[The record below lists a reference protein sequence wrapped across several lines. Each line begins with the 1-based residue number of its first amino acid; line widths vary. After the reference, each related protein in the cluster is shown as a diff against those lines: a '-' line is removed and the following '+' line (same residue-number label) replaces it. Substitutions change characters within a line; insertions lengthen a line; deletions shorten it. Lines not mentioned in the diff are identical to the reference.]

1 MKKQASQLYPKKKK
15 RISRAQKAA
24 GAVLLALGVLVF
36 AVGLLG
42 YLAQDWQLAPFR
54 EWVSQVR
61 RAREAAQNAGTRVT
75 GAFDMYGDESG
86 VRIFAASY
94 TEGTEGQADFAED
107 TIQADSFEPGE
118 SKKALKSASLQ
129 FPATKEQLNLVDE
142 TDGPVTLDSGASS
155 SRYFKIRRAGTSKYD
170 SLKLTVSGPATLT
183 VWALSSQPGEA
194 RRMVLYNVNNGEE
207 TAVAYA
213 PAAEGTDIVPAQV
226 FSIPARGTYYLT
238 VKGDIP
244 IALVSTLLNFAIPIL
259 LLGLVLIF
267 NGVMLLIQN
276 WEEMKDLFCVEP
288 VLVFFLLFVYYP
300 VIDLVRISFTDMKIL
315 TTNEQEFIGF
325 ANYNWLF
332 NQSGAKYF
340 WESLRITGVY
350 MFWEVVITLVGGM
363 LLALL
368 FNRMTR
374 AFNFMRSIV
383 FMPKYIAVSTS
394 AVVFLWILYSPVATG
409 ANQSEGILNYAL
421 SLFGITGPHWLI
433 DANTALSGI
442 LMLTGWRVVGYGMM
456 IYLSAMKG
464 IPQDYY
470 EAATID
476 GADGV
481 QRFRYITM
489 PLLAPTTLFLF
500 VTTFIA
506 SMKVFQSVDV
516 MTSGGPG
523 TATNVMVQWI
533 YNLTFRDFRT
543 ARGAAVSLVFFL
555 ILLVCTAATMRVSN
569 RSVNYDS

>member
-1 MKKQASQLYPKKKK
+1 MKRALKAGTVRKK
-15 RISRAQKAA
+15 RISRRQKACGWVLIAA
-24 GAVLLALGVLVF
+24 GALVMCVGV
-36 AVGLLG
+36 LG
-42 YLAQDWQLAPFR
+42 YLAQDLQIAAFS
-54 EWVSQVR
+54 EWMSQVY
-61 RAREAAQNAGTRVT
+61 RAREAAQSGGTAIT
-75 GAFDMYGDESG
+75 GAFDTHGDESG
-86 VRIFAASY
+86 MHIYAAAFR
-94 TEGTEGQADFAED
+94 EGQGADEQTDRLA
-107 TIQADSFEPGE
+107 ADSFEPGE
-118 SKKALKSASLQ
+118 TKKALKSDTLQ
-129 FPATKEQLNLVDE
+129 IPATKDKLNLVIDE
-142 TDGPVTLDSGASS
+142 ESPVTLDDGTVAARS
-155 SRYFKIRRAGTSKYD
+155 FKIRHAGTSKYD
-170 SLKLTVSGPATLT
+170 SLKLTVSGPAELT
-183 VWALSSQPGEA
+183 VWATSSFPGEA
-194 RRMVLYNVNNGEE
+194 RRMVLYNANNGSE
-207 TAVAYA
+207 VAEAFA
-213 PAAEGTDIVPAQV
+213 PAAGGTVAALT
-226 FSIPARGTYYLT
+226 FRIPDKGTYYLT
-238 VKGDIP
+238 CKGDIP
-244 IALVSTLLNFAIPIL
+244 IALVSTLLCMAILIF
-259 LLGLVLIF
+259 LLGLVMIF
-267 NGVMLLIQN
+267 NGVMMLNQS
-276 WEEMKDLFCVEP
+276 WEAMKDLFCVEP

-300 VIDLVRISFTDMKIL
+300 VIDLIRISFTNMGIL
-315 TTNEQEFIGF
+315 TTNEQEFVGW

-332 NQSGAKYF
+332 NQSGANYF

-374 AFNFMRSIV
+374 FFNAMRSV
-383 FMPKYIAVSTS
+383 MFMPKYIAVSTS
-394 AVVFLWILYSPVATG
+394 AVVFIWILYSPVATG

-433 DANTALSGI
+433 DASTALSGI

-456 IYLSAMKG
+456 IYLSAMQG
-464 IPQDYY
+464 IPSDYY

-476 GADGV
+476 GADGF
-481 QRFRYITM
+481 QRFRFITM

-516 MTSGGPG
+516 MTGGGPG

-555 ILLVCTAATMRVSN
+555 ILLVCTAATMRFSN